1 MSVLL
6 FMPTSGGSPLE
17 SIILTSH
24 EDEHGDVGSSD
35 TQEGTTSSNPHHRPQ
50 VVSRFDME
58 NGIPVRKL
66 SCDTAASWSEDE
78 HEEGPISTG
87 HGETVA
93 ESTSGTAS
101 ANHIDV
107 RKIAPGRSHSTGT
120 SSKTSS
126 SSSSSSRGRWHG
138 NPRLSRSTSPSLHRD
153 GEIGDDSTIDVHN
166 GILV

>member
-24 EDEHGDVGSSD
+24 EEAQGDVVGSSD
-35 TQEGTTSSNPHHRPQ
+35 TQEGTTNSNYHHRSQ

-66 SCDTAASWSEDE
+66 SCDSAASWSEDE
-78 HEEGPISTG
+78 QEEGLNTRP
-87 HGETVA
+87 GESVP
-93 ESTSGTAS
+93 ESTSGTTS
-101 ANHIDV
+101 TNHIYD
-107 RKIAPGRSHSTGT
+107 RKMPPDRSYSTGST
-120 SSKTSS
+120 SKASP
-126 SSSSSSRGRWHG
+126 SSSSSSRGRWNVNG
-138 NPRLSRSTSPSLHRD
+138 RLSRSTSPLPHRV
-153 GEIGDDSTIDVHN
+153 GERENRSTIDVHN